1 MGYYGPMKNGPGQH
15 GVSRAEWLLAA
26 AKMLE
31 THSVTDVKIDT
42 LAKSL
47 NICKSGFYWHFKGR
61 DELLDYLLDFW
72 LHEVTEVI
80 TNNPKLL
87 KLDPVNRLRQ
97 IAEIILDYDLVR
109 YEIGIRQWALANE
122 KVAAAVASANQTR
135 LDFVSGTLQELG
147 FTGEDLEMRA
157 LLFACYHSCESIM
170 FREIS
175 PERRR
180 LLIEKRVA
188 LITSR

>member
-26 AKMLE
+26 AEMLE
-31 THSVTDVKIDT
+31 THSISDVKIDT

-47 NICKSGFYWHFKGR
+47 NISKSGFYWHFKGR
-61 DELLDYLLDFW
+61 DELLDYLLNFW

-80 TNNPKLL
+80 TDNPILL

-109 YEIGIRQWALANE
+109 YEIGIRQWALSNE
-122 KVAAAVASANQTR
+122 KVAAAVASANQVR
-135 LDFVSGTLQELG
+135 LDFVGKALQELG
-147 FTGEDLEMRA
+147 FAGEDLEMRT
-157 LLFACYHSCESIM
+157 LLFTCYHSSESLM
-170 FREIS
+170 FREIP

-180 LLIEKRVA
+180 RLIQKRVD

>member
-1 MGYYGPMKNGPGQH
+1 MKQGPGQH

-26 AKMLE
+26 AEMLE
-31 THSVTDVKIDT
+31 SHSISDVKIEA

-47 NICKSGFYWHFKGR
+47 NISKSGFYWHFKGR

-72 LHEVTEVI
+72 FHEVTEVI
-80 TNNPKLL
+80 TENPKILE
-87 KLDPVNRLRQ
+87 LDPVNRLCR

-109 YEIGIRQWALANE
+109 YEIGIRQWALSNE

-135 LDFVSGTLQELG
+135 LDFVGKALQELG
-147 FTGEDLEMRA
+147 FSGEDLEMRT
-157 LLFACYHSCESIM
+157 LLFTCYHASESLM
-170 FREIS
+170 FREIPS
-175 PERRR
+175 ERRR
-180 LLIEKRVA
+180 RLIEKRVA